1 MLGQAGG
8 CSDAWTTYTQYDGAL
23 SIAVQYLEVST
34 PLLYNLSVPSAR
46 QSAAKPAIINATAR
60 TRSAIEGLQARLNP
74 REPNQQDTAPESEDD
89 LERELQAYF
98 ENNGVRNELRS
109 QVIEGVVEK
118 ILAEWPGLRQEV
130 VDRLVERVA
139 EELRK
144 TTAPTP

>member
-1 MLGQAGG
+1 
-8 CSDAWTTYTQYDGAL
+8 
-23 SIAVQYLEVST
+23 
-34 PLLYNLSVPSAR
+34 VPSAR

-74 REPNQQDTAPESEDD
+74 QEPNQQDPAPESEDD
-89 LERELQAYF
+89 LERELHAYF

-109 QVIEGVVEK
+109 HVIEGVVDK
-118 ILAEWPGLRQEV
+118 ILAEWPGLGQEV

-139 EELRK
+139 NELRK